1 MRDGAEAVDE
11 ADWERLVDQV
21 TSGDCTPFLGA
32 GACHGTLPTGKK
44 LSTDWAAKHQYPFD
58 DHAVLPRVM
67 QYAATGARDAV
78 YIKQLVTRELSAHG
92 PPDFAKPGEPHGLL
106 ARLPLP
112 VYLTTNYDDFMMA
125 ALRAARKQPTRVICP
140 WYRGAAADEGVFGT
154 DRGFDPRHEEPIVYH
169 LHGSFAQPSSLVL
182 TEDDYLEFLISLT
195 RDKAGDGKKLVP
207 ASILR
212 ALTTRPL
219 LFIGYSLED
228 WTFRVL
234 FHGLLSTIPDVQ
246 QRRHVSVQLNP
257 LSADADS
264 QRCQRAED
272 YLTDHFGSR
281 WNVSLYWGT
290 AESFSLEL
298 ADRLGG
304 IGWAP

>member
-1 MRDGAEAVDE
+1 VDE
-11 ADWERLVDQV
+11 TDWTRLVEQV

-67 QYAATGARDAV
+67 QYVATGARDAV
-78 YIKQLVTRELSAHG
+78 YIKQRVTRALASLG
-92 PPDFAKPGEPHGLL
+92 PPDFANPGEPHGLL

-112 VYLTTNYDDFMMA
+112 VYLTTNYDNFMIQ
-125 ALRAARKQPTRVICP
+125 ALRSEGKRPSSAICP
-140 WYRGAAADEGVFGT
+140 WYRGATVDEALFGI
-154 DRGFDPRHEEPIVYH
+154 DRGYDPRPDEPIVYH

-195 RDKAGDGKKLVP
+195 RDKAGDGRKLVP

-246 QRRHVSVQLNP
+246 QRRHVSVQLHPLAGNGDAERYRRAEEY
-257 LSADADS
+257 LSA
-264 QRCQRAED
+264 
-272 YLTDHFGSR
+272 HFGIR

-290 AESFSLEL
+290 AESFCLEL
-298 ADRLGG
+298 SERLARPGCES
-304 IGWAP
+304 